1 MEIAVLGTGMVG
13 QSLASRLHELGYDVT
28 LGTRD
33 VATTRERL
41 NGALHPEIT
50 LATLPDATTK
60 ADLVILAVQGASA
73 LSTLAAAGPHALDD
87 KIIIDITNPLDFSD
101 GFPATLFVNDTDS
114 LGEQI
119 QAEFPTARVVKTLNT
134 LTADLMVHPE
144 LVNGGDHTI
153 FVSGNDAEAKAIVM
167 TLLSTL
173 GHRHIID
180 LGDISTAR
188 GSEML
193 MPMWMRL
200 MTAMG
205 TTMFQFKVVQ

>member
-73 LSTLAAAGPHALDD
+73 LSTLAAAGPRALDD

-101 GFPATLFVNDTDS
+101 GFPATLFVKDTDS

-144 LVNGGDHTI
+144 LVSGGDHTI
-153 FVSGNDAEAKAIVM
+153 FVSGNDAEAKAIVV

-173 GHRHIID
+173 RHRHIID